1 MTDQALRR
9 TVWLFILIW
18 MCVGSAILVV
28 GSVAV
33 IGWLIAQTVDV
44 VVAIAMWMASL

>member
-1 MTDQALRR
+1 MTER
-9 TVWLFILIW
+9 TITSAVWLFILIW

-33 IGWLIAQTVDV
+33 IGWLIALGVEAL
-44 VVAIAMWMASL
+44 VAVAMWVVGV

>member
-1 MTDQALRR
+1 MNER
-9 TVWLFILIW
+9 TIISAFWLIILIW

-33 IGWLIAQTVDV
+33 IGWLIALGVDAL
-44 VVAIAMWMASL
+44 VAVAMWVVGV

>member
-1 MTDQALRR
+1 MTDR
-9 TVWLFILIW
+9 TLTSAIWLIILIW

-33 IGWLIAQTVDV
+33 IGWLIALGVDAL
-44 VVAIAMWMASL
+44 VAVAMWVTGA

>member
-1 MTDQALRR
+1 MTDQAIRSA
-9 TVWLFILIW
+9 VWLFILIW

-33 IGWLIAQTVDV
+33 IGWLIALGVEAL
-44 VVAIAMWMASL
+44 VAVAMWVVS

>member
-18 MCVGSAILVV
+18 LCVGAGVAVV

-44 VVAIAMWMASL
+44 LVAIAMAVTGR

>member
-1 MTDQALRR
+1 MNER
-9 TVWLFILIW
+9 TLISAVWLFILIW

-33 IGWLIAQTVDV
+33 LGWLMALGAEWL
-44 VVAIAMWMASL
+44 VAIAMWVTGS

>member
-9 TVWLFILIW
+9 TVWLFVLLW
-18 MCVGSAILVV
+18 LCVGSAILVV

-33 IGWLIAQTVDV
+33 IGWLIAQAVDV
-44 VVAIAMWMASL
+44 LVAFAMWMASL

>member
-1 MTDQALRR
+1 MTDRTLRSA
-9 TVWLFILIW
+9 VWLFILIW
-18 MCVGSAILVV
+18 LCVGSGILVV

-44 VVAIAMWMASL
+44 LVAFAMWVASL